1 MSGRLK
7 SEIKCFEFS
16 LGNGEFNF
24 GIPLSYLL
32 SYPVGYGILTS
43 RDWKGT
49 ARNEEHW
56 VFSLSFLFSPS
67 LSPLFSSVFSRCLDE
82 SSVFWKAPCQ
92 SFREIVYS
100 RWWRNSIAHEESSK
114 FLEGRTPSFPRCTV
128 IRWFS
133 RIPGEVFLRFEE
145 TVSGFPQHLR
155 RTREGD
161 TERTKRGST
170 RRHRPSFLSLATTS
184 TYACHR
190 LYFIFPKDC
199 VCFVGTRDVFV
210 NIRLWNL
217 VLKRKRWRLVPW
229 TVGFLFYFVFRSFWK
244 IIHQGKRCVKI
255 GAFIY
260 WDKIVFSILW

>member
-114 FLEGRTPSFPRCTV
+114 FLEGRTNAEFPTV
-128 IRWFS
+128 HRHPLIFS
-133 RIPGEVFLRFEE
+133 Y
-145 TVSGFPQHLR
+145 S
-155 RTREGD
+155 
-161 TERTKRGST
+161 RGSFFT
-170 RRHRPSFLSLATTS
+170 VRRNCVGFSATS
-184 TYACHR
+184 T
-190 LYFIFPKDC
+190 
-199 VCFVGTRDVFV
+199 
-210 NIRLWNL
+210 
-217 VLKRKRWRLVPW
+217 
-229 TVGFLFYFVFRSFWK
+229 
-244 IIHQGKRCVKI
+244 
-255 GAFIY
+255 
-260 WDKIVFSILW
+260 